1 MLSAGD
7 PFVVV
12 EMEEFLPSSWPV
24 VLLPPKRVNK
34 RVPLSFL
41 KDLKVYFTQ
50 LYKDAFILVEP
61 RIDMFARCKVNGTTF
76 SSQFNRT
83 ERGSTILAY
92 CVDRDIQGVER
103 VSSYFAQVMFFFS
116 ATVHFSQG
124 GNSRRK
130 THSLAYVDWYRFANP
145 NHCVDSSSGLHA
157 LSGLFYKQDNIINVR
172 RLIRRSVLMQVRA
185 NYYLVANL
193 SK

>member
-1 MLSAGD
+1 MHL
-7 PFVVV
+7 F
-12 EMEEFLPSSWPV
+12 F
-24 VLLPPKRVNK
+24 
-34 RVPLSFL
+34 
-41 KDLKVYFTQ
+41 
-50 LYKDAFILVEP
+50 VEP
-61 RIDMFARCKVNGTTF
+61 HIDMFARCKVNGTTF

-103 VSSYFAQVMFFFS
+103 VSSYFAQVTFFFS

-130 THSLAYVDWYRFANP
+130 THSLAYVNWYRFANP

-172 RLIRRSVLMQVRA
+172 RLIRRVVLMQVRA

>member
-1 MLSAGD
+1 MACC
-7 PFVVV
+7 FAY
-12 EMEEFLPSSWPV
+12 
-24 VLLPPKRVNK
+24 PPKRVNK
-34 RVPLSFL
+34 RVQLSFL

-103 VSSYFAQVMFFFS
+103 VSSYFAHTSFF
-116 ATVHFSQG
+116 A
-124 GNSRRK
+124 RRE
-130 THSLAYVDWYRFANP
+130 F
-145 NHCVDSSSGLHA
+145 
-157 LSGLFYKQDNIINVR
+157 
-172 RLIRRSVLMQVRA
+172 
-185 NYYLVANL
+185 
-193 SK
+193 